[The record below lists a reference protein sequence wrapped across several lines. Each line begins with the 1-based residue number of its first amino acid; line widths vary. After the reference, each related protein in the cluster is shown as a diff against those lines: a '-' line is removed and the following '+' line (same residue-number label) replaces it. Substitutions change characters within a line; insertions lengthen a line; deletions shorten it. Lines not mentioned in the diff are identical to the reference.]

1 MPAMTRHGLLR
12 RRDILGLP
20 LVFNGIGAQR
30 LYVTE
35 VVVDPEKG
43 QVVAFLF
50 SEVPGGVPSHL
61 VAWEDVQSLEPEGL
75 IAGGPSAVESVRG
88 RRMGRNRTE
97 RGAELGPA
105 ATDPREWRILGQRAI
120 TEEGIEIGL
129 VSDIVFERETGRV
142 VGYEISHSVI
152 EDLLNGRSLLP
163 PQGRMAVQPGGVTI
177 VYPREPPG

>member
-1 MPAMTRHGLLR
+1 MTRCDLLR

-20 LVFNGIGAQR
+20 LVFSGIGAQR

-35 VVVDPEKG
+35 LAIDPEKG

-50 SEVPGGVPSHL
+50 SDVPGGSPRHL
-61 VAWEDVQSLEPEGL
+61 VAWEDVQDIRPEGVL
-75 IAGGPSAVESVRG
+75 VGGASAATRLPG
-88 RRMGRNRTE
+88 RRHSDRQDSDPSS
-97 RGAELGPA
+97 GADG
-105 ATDPREWRILGQRAI
+105 REWRILGQRAI

-152 EDLLNGRSLLP
+152 EDLINGRSFLR
-163 PQGRMAVQPGGVTI
+163 PQGRMTIQPGGVVI
-177 VYPREPPG
+177 VYPGEPAS